1 MNSRM
6 LLDENLN
13 NGLNFSVLISV
24 YWKEKPAYIHKALRS
39 IWNDQTLKPSE
50 IILVEDGPLTDE
62 LDKEIK
68 FFMQSAPVKIISLT
82 QNQGLG
88 RALNEGLKHCTYE
101 LVARMDTDDISK
113 SDRFEKQI
121 GYMTQHPNVS
131 VCSAWID
138 EFVDSPN
145 DIKSVR
151 KLPETH
157 EEIIAFSK
165 KRCPIN
171 HPVAVFRKSDVI
183 NCGGYQHCPFFEDYY
198 LWCRMLN
205 RGYIFHNLQESLLLF
220 RASKD
225 MFNRRGGIQL
235 CKNEYN
241 FLRKIKSIG
250 YISTWE
256 MCKALIVRIPVRL
269 MPSKLRS
276 MLYKTLLR

>member
-1 MNSRM
+1 M
-6 LLDENLN
+6 DK
-13 NGLNFSVLISV
+13 FSVLISI
-24 YWKEKPAYIHKALRS
+24 YYKESPQYFHAALES
-39 IWNDQTLKPSE
+39 IFTQTLLPSE
-50 IILVEDGPLTDE
+50 IVLVKDGPLTPQLDTIIDE
-62 LDKEIK
+62 YTSHYPI
-68 FFMQSAPVKIISLT
+68 FKIITNKKNL
-82 QNQGLG
+82 GLG
-88 RALNEGLKHCTYE
+88 LALSKGLQFCSNE

-157 EEIIAFSK
+157 EEIIAYSK

-276 MLYKTLLR
+276 WLYKTLLR